1 MQGDFDGIYT
11 KLSDFES
18 NIGKPELFYRKIGG
32 RDLKQAEGK
41 WAEVNKASYYI
52 SGRWQVL
59 TFADHGANQDLS
71 NFGEGWVQNDLE

>member
-52 SGRWQVL
+52 SGR
-59 TFADHGANQDLS
+59 
-71 NFGEGWVQNDLE
+71 